1 MKAINAFLAL
11 MLILAANAQLNE
23 YGTKTCADH
32 SYKKVETNPAFS
44 LDFCKVTQHDSNKRC
59 CFLEWRDVHDHRKY
73 SCVEVTAKNYS
84 DIDAFI
90 EELEKKS
97 EIQEVKS
104 LYCKSTYLFG
114 SLLLILFLLF

>member
-1 MKAINAFLAL
+1 MKVINVLLAL
-11 MLILAANAQLNE
+11 MFILAANAQLND

-44 LDFCKVTQHDSNKRC
+44 LDFCRVTQHDSNKRC
-59 CFLEWRDVHDHRKY
+59 CFLEWRDTNDHRKY
-73 SCVEVTAKNYS
+73 SCVEVSAKDYS

-90 EELEKKS
+90 EELEKKN

-104 LYCKSTYLFG
+104 LDCKSTYLFG

>member
-1 MKAINAFLAL
+1 MKVINVLLAL
-11 MLILAANAQLNE
+11 MLILAANTQLNDF
-23 YGTKTCADH
+23 GTKTCADH

-44 LDFCKVTQHDSNKRC
+44 LNFCQVTQHDSNKRC

-73 SCVEVTAKNYS
+73 SCVEVTAKDYS

-90 EELEKKS
+90 AELEKKS

-104 LYCKSTYLFG
+104 LDCKSTYLFG

>member
-1 MKAINAFLAL
+1 MKVINVLLAL
-11 MLILAANAQLNE
+11 MFILAANAQLND

-32 SYKKVETNPAFS
+32 SYKNVETNPAFS
-44 LDFCKVTQHDSNKRC
+44 LDFCRVTKRDSNKRC
-59 CFLEWRDVHDHRKY
+59 CFLEWRDTNDHRKY
-73 SCVEVTAKNYS
+73 SCVEVSAKDYS

-104 LYCKSTYLFG
+104 LDCKSTYLFG

>member
-11 MLILAANAQLNE
+11 MLILAANAQLND

-44 LDFCKVTQHDSNKRC
+44 LNFCQVTQHDSNKRC
-59 CFLEWRDVHDHRKY
+59 CFLEWRDKNDHRKY

-90 EELEKKS
+90 KELEAKS

-104 LYCKSTYLFG
+104 LDCKSTYLFG

>member
-1 MKAINAFLAL
+1 MKVINVLLAL
-11 MLILAANAQLNE
+11 MFILAANAQLND
-23 YGTKTCADH
+23 YRTKTCADH

-44 LDFCKVTQHDSNKRC
+44 LDFCRVTQHDSNKRC
-59 CFLEWRDVHDHRKY
+59 CFLEWRDTNDHRKY
-73 SCVEVTAKNYS
+73 SCVEVTAKNFN

-90 EELEKKS
+90 EELEAKI

-104 LYCKSTYLFG
+104 LDCKSTYLFG